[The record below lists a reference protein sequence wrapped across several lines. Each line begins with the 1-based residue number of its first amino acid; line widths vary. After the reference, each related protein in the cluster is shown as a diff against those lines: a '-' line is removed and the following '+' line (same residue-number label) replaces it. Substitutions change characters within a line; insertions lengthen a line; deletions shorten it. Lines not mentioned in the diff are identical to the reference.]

1 MIPRAISAGLLSLVH
16 GRPSSAHGALV
27 LGLGYAVSQGAVL
40 AATPWLARRHD
51 ASEFGLLANLLSVA
65 NIAINLGALRL
76 DNAILVSESEG
87 DAHHL
92 RDAALLLA
100 LVWGAGVVA
109 FMQLAGIWADGW
121 SSPAWLVGVTVLLA
135 TATQTVAMALLRRGR
150 IRSVALLRA
159 SQGILFVVL
168 AMVTRAGLGTCF
180 ALSWGVGALAF
191 FPWRDAPPR
200 LAMLISTVRRYGR
213 FPLLGSLGSLM
224 DVVGFS
230 VVIWAMSSG
239 YGLAECGR
247 VTQAQRL
254 VGAPMMLLALPLG
267 QILQRRWANDARDG
281 GHRLASSFTCVFTAL
296 VTLAAIWV
304 LGITAFGPQLIRI
317 VLGAGWVEDR
327 WVLVALAAAVC
338 VRAVVS
344 PLSGLLVVR
353 RAFGRSVAWQAS
365 YLAVALAVLPAACTR
380 LDVHSFVF
388 LYAGVEV
395 TMYVVYALM
404 IRRLVL

>member
-1 MIPRAISAGLLSLVH
+1 
-16 GRPSSAHGALV
+16 
-27 LGLGYAVSQGAVL
+27 
-40 AATPWLARRHD
+40 
-51 ASEFGLLANLLSVA
+51 
-65 NIAINLGALRL
+65 
-76 DNAILVSESEG
+76 
-87 DAHHL
+87 
-92 RDAALLLA
+92 
-100 LVWGAGVVA
+100 
-109 FMQLAGIWADGW
+109 
-121 SSPAWLVGVTVLLA
+121 
-135 TATQTVAMALLRRGR
+135 
-150 IRSVALLRA
+150 
-159 SQGILFVVL
+159 
-168 AMVTRAGLGTCF
+168 
-180 ALSWGVGALAF
+180 
-191 FPWRDAPPR
+191 
-200 LAMLISTVRRYGR
+200 
-213 FPLLGSLGSLM
+213 
-224 DVVGFS
+224 
-230 VVIWAMSSG
+230 
-239 YGLAECGR
+239 
-247 VTQAQRL
+247 
-254 VGAPMMLLALPLG
+254 
-267 QILQRRWANDARDG
+267 
-281 GHRLASSFTCVFTAL
+281 LASSFTCVFTAL